1 MPQSS
6 ASSLMVILS
15 RDFVRSSF
23 FKAASSAS
31 FVILAIACPPL
42 FLCIRFHR
50 ILFAKVVVRQLC
62 KHVDFLILII
72 LYDNRLKMSK
82 LTFYK
87 KTLAFCKIPW
97 YHLICVSGCGS
108 AWLERR
114 LREAEVASSNPATP
128 IHLKASKSF
137 TRFWRLLFCIIFAA
151 LENCRKNLKNIK
163 NGLLFIKFY
172 AMIIFVPGCGSAWLE
187 RRLREAE
194 VASSNPATP
203 IH

>member
-1 MPQSS
+1 
-6 ASSLMVILS
+6 
-15 RDFVRSSF
+15 
-23 FKAASSAS
+23 
-31 FVILAIACPPL
+31 
-42 FLCIRFHR
+42 
-50 ILFAKVVVRQLC
+50 
-62 KHVDFLILII
+62 
-72 LYDNRLKMSK
+72 MSK

-97 YHLICVSGCGS
+97 YYLTCVSGCGS

-137 TRFWRLLFCIIFAA
+137 TRFWRLLFCILFAA
-151 LENCRKNLKNIK
+151 LENCRKNLKNLK

-172 AMIIFVPGCGSAWLE
+172 AMIVFVPGCGSAWLE

-203 IH
+203 IHLKASKSFTRFWRLLFCILFAALENCRKNLKNLKNGLLFIKFYAMIVFVPGCGSAWLERRLREAEVASSNPATPIH